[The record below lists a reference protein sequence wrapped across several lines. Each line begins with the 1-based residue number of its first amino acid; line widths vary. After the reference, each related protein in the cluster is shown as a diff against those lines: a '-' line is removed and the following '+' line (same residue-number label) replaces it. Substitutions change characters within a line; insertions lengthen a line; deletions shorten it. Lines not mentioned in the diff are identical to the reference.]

1 MKILIHKNDESGDD
15 EHANKMIRFE
25 EIKVSVT
32 PNGPRF
38 KKSIEFGDADGEY
51 VDKIN
56 SDNTIAYNKF
66 LGKSTNFDLEQEVD
80 YTPNAKLILP
90 SYQK

>member
-1 MKILIHKNDESGDD
+1 MKILIHKNDESNDD

-32 PNGPRF
+32 PNGPRL
-38 KKSIEFGDADGEY
+38 KKSMDFCDADGEY
-51 VDKIN
+51 IDKIN

-66 LGKSTNFDLEQEVD
+66 LVKQTNFDLEKEVD
-80 YTPNAKLILP
+80 YTPNTKIILP

>member
-32 PNGPRF
+32 PNGPRC
-38 KKSIEFGDADGEY
+38 KKSIGFSEADREY
-51 VDKIN
+51 EDKIN
-56 SDNTIAYNKF
+56 SDNAVEYNKF
-66 LGKSTNFDLEQEVD
+66 LGKQTNFDLEQEVD
-80 YTPNAKLILP
+80 YTPNTKLILP

>member
-32 PNGPRF
+32 PNGPRLQ
-38 KKSIEFGDADGEY
+38 KNMEFSDADGGY

-56 SDNTIAYNKF
+56 SDSTIAYNKF
-66 LGKSTNFDLEQEVD
+66 LGKQINFDLEEEVD
-80 YTPNAKLILP
+80 YTPNTKLILP